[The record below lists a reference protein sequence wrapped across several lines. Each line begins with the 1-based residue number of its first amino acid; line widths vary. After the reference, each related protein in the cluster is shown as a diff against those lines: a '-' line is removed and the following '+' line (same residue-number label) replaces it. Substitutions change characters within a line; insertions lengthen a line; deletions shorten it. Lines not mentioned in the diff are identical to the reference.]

1 MSQMV
6 NSLMKL
12 GLPQGASLENRRL
25 AIDLAA
31 LVVHWE
37 QQRIE
42 GPPDAAREVR
52 KRTRDEA
59 DLKAR
64 ALT

>member
-1 MSQMV
+1 MV

>member
-1 MSQMV
+1 MPQMV

-12 GLPQGASLENRRL
+12 GLPQAASLENRRL

-37 QQRIE
+37 KQRID
-42 GPPDAAREVR
+42 GPPATAVR
-52 KRTRDEA
+52 SLCTAVHQKLD
-59 DLKAR
+59 
-64 ALT
+64 